1 MLKRNGVYKARF
13 VVRGDKQQPRID
25 YEYTFATIVR
35 LETFRTVLALI
46 AAWGLEAYSF
56 DVVIAF
62 MNAPIKAPSLIY
74 VAPPKGYETK
84 DDDGQLLVWLL
95 RRVLNGLKQWAR
107 LWYLEILSTM
117 KKYGFFPLPSDPC
130 LL

>member
-46 AAWGLEAYSF
+46 AA
-56 DVVIAF
+56 
-62 MNAPIKAPSLIY
+62 
-74 VAPPKGYETK
+74 
-84 DDDGQLLVWLL
+84 
-95 RRVLNGLKQWAR
+95 
-107 LWYLEILSTM
+107 
-117 KKYGFFPLPSDPC
+117 
-130 LL
+130 